1 MEYSETEPYT
11 GIDTDTYQLLNHGM
25 NPASSAL
32 QCENYHGN
40 TNRIDLQNELG
51 YGLKGPES
59 SVCIQCHEPK
69 EQKPFTTIHDKHV
82 KDKKYDCSICH
93 NFSRPE
99 RGLRQG
105 QLLR

>member
-11 GIDTDTYQLLNHGM
+11 WIDTDTYQLLNHGV

-32 QCENYHGN
+32 QCSSCHGN

-59 SVCIQCHEPK
+59 SVCFQCHGSEDR
-69 EQKPFTTIHDKHV
+69 KPFKTIHDKHV
-82 KDKKYDCSICH
+82 KDKGYDCSNCH

-99 RGLRQG
+99 LGLRVRG
-105 QLLR
+105 